1 MPQSLKELLWG
12 WELDQSIPK
21 QIGLIKLIKFLPK
34 RKNNTHLKFVCS
46 KAYTD
51 QILHLVIYFKISLKH
66 SLWGTF
72 ISLSSNITYLLLVLN
87 NKITSKFLLCILCET
102 LSFWKKF

>member
-34 RKNNTHLKFVCS
+34 RKNNTQLKFVCS

-51 QILHLVIYFKISLKH
+51 QILHLVIY
-66 SLWGTF
+66 SLWQINPSVNFKVPKHPFKGGWEKNGWF
-72 ISLSSNITYLLLVLN
+72 HLVA
-87 NKITSKFLLCILCET
+87 CE
-102 LSFWKKF
+102 K